1 MFRLRQ
7 LGVVIAVVLCASTV
21 NLKGQQPQASQQ
33 EVTVAPGPGWTFT
46 PGVIAGGMYDSNV
59 LVTTSVT
66 DTGHPASDTYVTID
80 PTGSLKYRGKF
91 TTFSADYRG
100 TLRRYTTL
108 DALDAYDQ
116 YAAVSFDRRASKRLT
131 FFGSNYY
138 STAQTTDELN
148 PYLSGVPF
156 RRAGSQL
163 DTLAAGLA
171 YRLSEYSDW
180 NVRYDFT
187 GAHFNRE
194 TPDLTS
200 GLINGIQT
208 GIAHRLTTRLRVGVD
223 GAYRFA
229 NMDTA
234 STQTIQFVDGGGT
247 MSYDLGQFTTVSA
260 SGGIT
265 YVDDQLNHVTRTGPY
280 VRASIS
286 HTAAQAVFGTSY
298 NQSFVPSFGFGGST
312 RSQQAS
318 GWIHLPPL
326 GHRLYLQGSGSW
338 GRTISL
344 DNRPL
349 QRHDTITLH
358 STVGYAL
365 SRQIRLQ
372 GVYIFTR
379 QSSFVAGDKEVNRN
393 RVGVELVLFNP
404 MRIP

>member
-7 LGVVIAVVLCASTV
+7 FGVVIAVVLCAPTV
-21 NLKGQQPQASQQ
+21 GLKGQQPQPSQQ

-46 PGVIAGGMYDSNV
+46 PGVIAGGTYDSNV
-59 LVTTSVT
+59 LGTTSVT
-66 DTGHPASDTYVTID
+66 ETGHPASDTYLTID
-80 PTGSLKYRGKF
+80 PTGSLRYGGKYTSF
-91 TTFSADYRG
+91 NANYRG

-108 DALDAYDQ
+108 DGLDAYDQ
-116 YAAVSFDRRASKRLT
+116 YGAVSFDRRASKRLT
-131 FFGSNYY
+131 FFGRNYY

-148 PYLSGVPF
+148 LAGVPF

-171 YRLSEYSDW
+171 YRLSEYTDW

-187 GAHFNRE
+187 WAHFDRE
-194 TPDLTS
+194 APDLTS
-200 GLINGIQT
+200 GLINAIQT

-229 NMDTA
+229 NMDVTGN
-234 STQTIQFVDGGGT
+234 QTIQFVDGGGT
-247 MSYDLGQFTTVSA
+247 ISYNLGQFTTISA

-265 YVDDQLNHVTRTGPY
+265 YVDDQLHHVTRTGPY

-298 NQSFVPSFGFGGST
+298 DQSFVPSFGFGGST

-318 GWIHLPPL
+318 GWIHLPPI

-338 GRTISL
+338 GRTIPL
-344 DNRPL
+344 DNRPF

-365 SRQIRLQ
+365 SRQTHLQ

-379 QSSFVAGDKEVNRN
+379 QSSFVTADKEINRN
-393 RVGVELVLFNP
+393 RIGVEFVLFNP